1 MSNAKAKNNFHH
13 YKNFFAYTKK
23 QIKVKNSRRAFW
35 KRSWWWNHISKIYNK
50 HNSSARI
57 FSRPEYYCIARCT
70 VKEFIAYQFYL
81 LFLRFLSKCIFSE
94 RKYTKTSIMRFKT
107 TAEESHL
114 CKTEISKV
122 SSVYQI
128 SKHQQADKTA
138 YQSLEITSLCG
149 VVLYWWSIQN
159 KTVT

>member
-1 MSNAKAKNNFHH
+1 MPKPKIIFTIT
-13 YKNFFAYTKK
+13 KIFLPTKK

-35 KRSWWWNHISKIYNK
+35 KRSCWWNHISKIYNK

-70 VKEFIAYQFYL
+70 VKEFIVYQFYL

-94 RKYTKTSIMRFKT
+94 RKYTKTFIMRFKT

-128 SKHQQADKTA
+128 SKHQHADKTA